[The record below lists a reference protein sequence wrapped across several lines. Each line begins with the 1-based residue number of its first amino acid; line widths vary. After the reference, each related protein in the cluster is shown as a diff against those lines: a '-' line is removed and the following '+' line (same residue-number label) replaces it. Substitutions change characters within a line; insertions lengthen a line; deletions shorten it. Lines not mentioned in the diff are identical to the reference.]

1 MKVTSRIF
9 FTAILLGAFAILPLP
24 AQTNPPVG
32 SEITNAAVTNI
43 PAQVVN
49 NSQDVQP
56 SPTHDSGPSSD
67 NGENFTRALALMI
80 PIVAIVMGCSIPIV
94 IVGFQLY
101 FRHRKNQML
110 HETVRAMVDK
120 GVAIPPEMFQKTE
133 PENSGVIFMGSE
145 KPRRPRNDL
154 RNGLLLIGIGLGAI
168 IVAGKSGWIVFFIG
182 VAFLVVSFFEKKDN
196 NDVQPPKP

>member
-1 MKVTSRIF
+1 MKITFQIF
-9 FTAILLGAFAILPLP
+9 FTAILLGAFAILPLQ
-24 AQTNPPVG
+24 AQTNTAAG
-32 SEITNAAVTNI
+32 SETTNAAVTNI
-43 PAQVVN
+43 PTQVVN
-49 NSQDVQP
+49 NSQDVQSP
-56 SPTHDSGPSSD
+56 SAHDNAMSSD
-67 NGENFTRALALMI
+67 NGESFTRSLALMI

-120 GVAIPPEMFQKTE
+120 GVAIPPEMFQKKE

-145 KPRRPRNDL
+145 KPRRPRSDL

-168 IVAGKSGWIVFFIG
+168 IVAGKPGWIVFFVG

-196 NDVQPPKP
+196 NDLQPPKS